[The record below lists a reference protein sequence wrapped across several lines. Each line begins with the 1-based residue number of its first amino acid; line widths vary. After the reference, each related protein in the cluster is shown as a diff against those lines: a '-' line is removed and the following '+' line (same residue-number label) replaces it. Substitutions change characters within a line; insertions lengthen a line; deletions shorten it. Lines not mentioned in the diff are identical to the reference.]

1 MNTTIQGRAYVFGD
15 NIDTD
20 QIYPGRYLELT
31 DAGDVAAHM
40 LEGADP
46 DFRQRFQPGGIVVAG
61 SNFGC
66 GSSREHAV
74 IALQSGGV
82 SLVVAE
88 SFARIFFRNSIN
100 LGFPLLIC
108 PGVAGAVSDG
118 QSVAVDLKTGELRN
132 QSTGRTL
139 RGEPLTD
146 FVFNILNA
154 GGVKPLLRKQY
165 GSNPPEA

>member
-1 MNTTIQGRAYVFGD
+1 MQTILGGRAYVFGN

-31 DAGDVAAHM
+31 DPQDVAAHV

-46 DFRQRFQPGGIVVAG
+46 GFRERFQPGGIVVAG

-74 IALQSGGV
+74 VALQSGGV
-82 SLVVAE
+82 RLVVAE

-108 PGVAGAVSDG
+108 PGVTHAVTEGHALEVNLETGA
-118 QSVAVDLKTGELRN
+118 LRN
-132 QSTGRTL
+132 ETTGKTL
-139 RGEPLTD
+139 NGEPLTE

-154 GGVKPLLRKQY
+154 GGVKPMLRKQY
-165 GSNPPEA
+165 GSDES